1 MQIRQAATRNL
12 RVFQAHMKTID
23 TIIVG
28 AGSAG
33 CTLAARLTED
43 ASANVLLLEAGGWDR
58 SPWIKLPFAW
68 GKVLRDR
75 IYGWNY
81 ETEPEPALDNRR
93 VECARGKVIG
103 GSSSINAM
111 AYVRGH
117 RADYDRWASNGLPG
131 WSYADVLPYFR
142 RQEAWEGGADA
153 WRGGEGP
160 LTVETSRYEDPLVDA
175 YLEAGRDA
183 GHPATA
189 DYNGAEQHGFARI
202 QMTIRQGHR
211 CSASVGYLRPALW
224 RGNLRVETGALVTR
238 ILFEGTRAIGVEYLQ
253 NGERKIAR
261 AEREVILAG
270 GAVNSP
276 QTLMLSG
283 IGDPDE
289 LRAHGIETKVPLRGV
304 GKNLQDHPAAL
315 ITYARTAPGPLRQH
329 MRVDRI
335 ARDVAQGLAF
345 GTGFTTSLP
354 GGITAFLK
362 SDAGEAVPD
371 VQLLFIAGPL
381 FDAKPYLAPFRRPFN
396 DGFGCRIVVLR
407 PQARGAISLRSADP
421 AQAPRIAQNL
431 LGTDHDKR
439 KIRAAVKLFR
449 EIGTRKPLQPFVK
462 AEIVPG
468 AAKQSDAEL
477 DAAIR
482 ATAVTVHHPAGSC
495 RMGVGE
501 DAVVDGELRVH
512 GTQGLRV
519 IDASVFPDLPGG
531 NINAAVI
538 MIAEKAAD
546 MIRGRVPLR

>member
-1 MQIRQAATRNL
+1 
-12 RVFQAHMKTID
+12 MKNID
-23 TIIVG
+23 YVIVG

-43 ASANVLLLEAGGWDR
+43 ADANVLLLEAGGWDR

-81 ETEPEPALDNRR
+81 ETEPEGALDNRR
-93 VECARGKVIG
+93 IECARGKVIG

-117 RADYDRWASNGLPG
+117 RADYDRWAANGLPG

-153 WRGGEGP
+153 WRGGDGP
-160 LTVETSRYEDPLVDA
+160 LTVETSRYADPLVDA

-202 QMTIRQGHR
+202 QMTIRHGHR
-211 CSASVGYLRPALW
+211 CSASVGYLRPTLA
-224 RGNLRVETGALVTR
+224 RSNLRVETGALVTR
-238 ILFEGTRAIGVEYLQ
+238 VLFEGTRAIGVEYLQ
-253 NGERKIAR
+253 NGERKTAR
-261 AEREVILAG
+261 AEREIILAG

-289 LRAHGIETKVPLRGV
+289 LRAHRIDTKVPLRGV

-329 MRVDRI
+329 MRLDRI

-345 GTGFTTSLP
+345 GTGFATSLP

-362 SDAGEAVPD
+362 SDAGEALPD

-381 FDAKPYLAPFRRPFN
+381 FDAKPYLAPFRKPFN

-407 PQARGAISLRSADP
+407 PQARGAISLASADP
-421 AQAPRIAQNL
+421 AQAPRIVQNL

-449 EIGTRKPLQPFVK
+449 EVGTRKALQPFVK

-495 RMGVGE
+495 RMGVDDG
-501 DAVVDGELRVH
+501 AVVDGELRVR

-546 MIRGRVPLR
+546 MIRGKAPLPRATI

>member
-1 MQIRQAATRNL
+1 MSDHEHD
-12 RVFQAHMKTID
+12 F
-23 TIIVG
+23 IIVG

-43 ASANVLLLEAGGWDR
+43 AATSVLLLEAGGWDR

-75 IYGWNY
+75 IYSWHY
-81 ETEPEPALDNRR
+81 ETEPEAALDNRR
-93 VECARGKVIG
+93 IECARGKVIG

-117 RADYDRWASNGLPG
+117 RADYDRWAASGLPG
-131 WSYADVLPYFR
+131 WGYADVLPYFR
-142 RQEAWEGGADA
+142 RQERWEGGADA
-153 WRGGEGP
+153 YRGGDGP
-160 LTVETSRYEDPLVDA
+160 LTVETSRYQDPLIDA
-175 YLEAGRDA
+175 YLEAGRAA
-183 GHPATA
+183 GHPSTT

-202 QMTIRQGHR
+202 QMTIRDGHR
-211 CSASVGYLRPALW
+211 CSAAVGYLRPALG

-238 ILFEGTRAIGVEYLQ
+238 IIFEGTRAVGVEYLQ
-253 NGERKIAR
+253 NGKLEAAR
-261 AEREVILAG
+261 AGREVILAG

-289 LRAHGIETKVPLRGV
+289 LAAHGIKPMVALRGV

-315 ITYARTAPGPLRQH
+315 ITYARTEPGPLQQT
-329 MRVDRI
+329 MRLDRI
-335 ARDVAQGLAF
+335 ALSVALGLAF

-362 SDAGEAVPD
+362 SDAGESLPD

-381 FDAKPYLAPFRRPFN
+381 FEAKPYLAPFRQPFN
-396 DGFGCRIVVLR
+396 DGFACRIVVLR
-407 PQARGAISLRSADP
+407 PQARGTIALKSADP
-421 AQAPRIAQNL
+421 AAPPRIVQNL
-431 LGTDHDKR
+431 LGTDHDRAKMR
-439 KIRAAVKLFR
+439 KAVRLFR
-449 EIGTRKPLQPFVK
+449 EVGAQKPLAPFRR
-462 AEIVPG
+462 AEMMPG
-468 AAKQSDAEL
+468 PAQQSDAEL

-482 ATAVTVHHPAGSC
+482 QSAVTVHHPAGTC
-495 RMGVGE
+495 RMGADE
-501 DAVVDGELRVH
+501 MAVVDGELRVR
-512 GTQGLRV
+512 GTEGLRV
-519 IDASVFPDLPGG
+519 IDASVFPDLVGG

-546 MIRGRVPLR
+546 LIRRRQPLPRAV

>member
-1 MQIRQAATRNL
+1 MSDHEHD
-12 RVFQAHMKTID
+12 F
-23 TIIVG
+23 IIVG

-43 ASANVLLLEAGGWDR
+43 AATSVLLLEAGGWDR

-75 IYGWNY
+75 IYSWHY
-81 ETEPEPALDNRR
+81 ETEPEAALDNRR
-93 VECARGKVIG
+93 IECARGKVIG

-117 RADYDRWASNGLPG
+117 RADYDRWAASGLPG
-131 WSYADVLPYFR
+131 WGYADVLPYFR
-142 RQEAWEGGADA
+142 RQERWEGGADA
-153 WRGGEGP
+153 YRGGDGP
-160 LTVETSRYEDPLVDA
+160 LTVETSRYQDPLIDA
-175 YLEAGRDA
+175 YLEAGRAA
-183 GHPATA
+183 GHPSTT

-202 QMTIRQGHR
+202 QMTIRDGHR
-211 CSASVGYLRPALW
+211 CSAAVGYLRPALG

-238 ILFEGTRAIGVEYLQ
+238 IIFEGTRAVGVEYLQ
-253 NGERKIAR
+253 NGKLEAAR
-261 AEREVILAG
+261 AGREVILAG

-289 LRAHGIETKVPLRGV
+289 LAAHGIKPMVALRGV

-315 ITYARTAPGPLRQH
+315 ITYARTEPGPLQQT
-329 MRVDRI
+329 MRLDRI
-335 ARDVAQGLAF
+335 ALSVAQGLAF

-362 SDAGEAVPD
+362 SDAGESLPD

-381 FDAKPYLAPFRRPFN
+381 FEAKPYLAPFRQPFN
-396 DGFGCRIVVLR
+396 DGFACRIVVLR
-407 PQARGAISLRSADP
+407 PQARGTIALKSADP
-421 AQAPRIAQNL
+421 AAPPRIVQNL
-431 LGTDHDKR
+431 LGTDHDRAKMR
-439 KIRAAVKLFR
+439 KAVRLFR
-449 EIGTRKPLQPFVK
+449 EVGAQKPLAPFRR
-462 AEIVPG
+462 AEMMPG
-468 AAKQSDAEL
+468 PAQQSDAEL

-482 ATAVTVHHPAGSC
+482 QSAVTVHHPAGTC
-495 RMGVGE
+495 RMGADE
-501 DAVVDGELRVH
+501 MAVVDGELRVR
-512 GTQGLRV
+512 GTEGLRV
-519 IDASVFPDLPGG
+519 IDASVFPDLVGG

-546 MIRGRVPLR
+546 LIRRRQPLPRAV

>member
-1 MQIRQAATRNL
+1 
-12 RVFQAHMKTID
+12 MKNID
-23 TIIVG
+23 YIIVG

-43 ASANVLLLEAGGWDR
+43 TDANVLLLEAGGWDR

-75 IYGWNY
+75 IYSWNY
-81 ETEPEPALDNRR
+81 ETEPEGALDNRR

-103 GSSSINAM
+103 GSSTINAM

-117 RADYDRWASNGLPG
+117 RADYDRWAASGLPA

-142 RQEAWEGGADA
+142 RQERWEGGADA

-160 LTVETSRYEDPLVDA
+160 LAVETSRYQDPLVDA
-175 YLEAGRDA
+175 YLQAGRDA
-183 GHPATA
+183 GYPSTA
-189 DYNGAEQHGFARI
+189 DYNGAQQDGFARM
-202 QMTIRQGHR
+202 QMTIRDGHR
-211 CSASVGYLRPALW
+211 CSAAVGYLRPALG
-224 RGNLRVETGALVTR
+224 RVNLKVETGALVTR
-238 ILFEGTRAIGVEYLQ
+238 IVFEGSRAVGVEYAQ
-253 NGERKIAR
+253 NGERKLAR

-283 IGDPDE
+283 VGDPDE
-289 LRAHGIETKVPLRGV
+289 LRQHGIETKVALRGV
-304 GKNLQDHPAAL
+304 GRNLQDHPAAL
-315 ITYARTAPGPLRQH
+315 ITYARTEPGPLRRN
-329 MRVDRI
+329 MRLDRLAI
-335 ARDVAQGLAF
+335 NLGQGLAL
-345 GTGFTTSLP
+345 GKGFTTSLP
-354 GGITAFLK
+354 GGITAFLR
-362 SDAGEAVPD
+362 SDAGENLPD

-381 FDAKPYLAPFRRPFN
+381 FDAKPYLAPFVKPFN

-407 PQARGAISLRSADP
+407 PQARGTIALKSADP
-421 AQAPRIAQNL
+421 ADPPRIAQNL
-431 LGTDHDKR
+431 LGTDHDRR
-439 KIRAAVKLFR
+439 KIRKAVKLFR
-449 EIGTRKPLQPFVK
+449 AIGTQPALRPFMK
-462 AEIVPG
+462 AEVLPG
-468 AAKQSDAEL
+468 GARQSDAEL

-495 RMGVGE
+495 RMGVDE
-501 DAVVDGELRVH
+501 MAVVDGTLRVH

-519 IDASVFPDLPGG
+519 IDASVFPDLVGG

-546 MIRGRVPLR
+546 MIRGKAPLAPALPI